1 MNSLREAQRAGILKR
16 LRQNKKY
23 WTIIVYSGNRIQD
36 VAYAE
41 DFASVL
47 EEAGWTVSGPE
58 ASERILAEGLRIGV
72 RDPRGPCPCARLLLD
87 TLIAVGIDATTATAG
102 DFLSSALPVSYCLLL
117 GQ

>member
-23 WTIIVYSGNRIQD
+23 WTIIFYSGNRIQD

-47 EEAGWTVSGPE
+47 EEAGWTASGLE
-58 ASERILAEGLRIGV
+58 GSKRIFAEGLRIGV
-72 RDPRGPCPCARLLLD
+72 RDPRDPCSCARLLLD
-87 TLIAVGIDATTATAG
+87 TLIAVGIDASTTPAA
-102 DFLSSALPVSYCLLL
+102 DFLSSPLPITCCLLL